1 MLPAAGHF
9 HPLRTAAITPNRHKA
24 LARNLRIAPMPHR
37 TFFAFIFPSILAMLL
52 FISLPI
58 VSVVVQSLFVQ
69 HEAVLVTVENCTP
82 FGCEEQTRM
91 DTEAMAK
98 LKADQPLGQFAGL
111 ANYLNRNHLA
121 VDEIKVIFAE
131 SKTVGEFVSRIF
143 NLPFYK
149 ALSFTLVYCFLV
161 TPLAMA
167 LGFAIALAVNTLPRL
182 LKGPTIFVS
191 ILPMIITPLVG
202 SLILAWMFNPSG
214 ILGATLQSL
223 TGDPT
228 LSLRASPTLTWIVL
242 LVYGVWTNGPFSF
255 VVFYA
260 GLQTVPQDT
269 VESARIDGANRW
281 EVIRHVII
289 PHLMPLATFVA
300 LVQLMDNFRV
310 FEPIVGFSAE
320 ANATSLSWLV
330 FNDLVGQDSQL
341 FGSAAATSVITI
353 VGVLILLAPVLRRTW
368 RDFNRKAV

>member
-1 MLPAAGHF
+1 
-9 HPLRTAAITPNRHKA
+9 
-24 LARNLRIAPMPHR
+24 MPHR
-37 TFFAFIFPSILAMLL
+37 TFFTFIFPSILAMVL
-52 FISLPI
+52 FITLPI

-69 HEAVLVTVENCTP
+69 HEAVLITVENCGP
-82 FGCEEQTRM
+82 FGCEKETRI

-98 LKADQPLGQFAGL
+98 LQADQPLGQFAGL

-121 VDEIKVIFAE
+121 VEEIGTIL
-131 SKTVGEFVSRIF
+131 SDNQGVGDIAARIF

-167 LGFAIALAVNTLPRL
+167 LGFSIALAVNTLPGL

-202 SLILAWMFNPSG
+202 SLIIAWMFNPSG

-228 LSLRASPTLTWIVL
+228 LSLRASPVLTWIVL

-269 VESARIDGANRW
+269 VESAKIDGASRW
-281 EVIRHVII
+281 EIVRHVII
-289 PHLMPLATFVA
+289 PHLAPLATFVA

-330 FNDLVGQDSQL
+330 FNDLVGQDAQL
-341 FGSAAATSVITI
+341 FGSAASTSVITI

-368 RDFNRKAV
+368 REFNQKAV